1 MARSQRRTPI
11 CGITTARS
19 EKLDKVEAH
28 RRERRLVSETL
39 VANPE
44 AAVIPHERE
53 TSDPWTMAKDGKVR
67 FDPVRLF
74 RLMRK

>member
-1 MARSQRRTPI
+1 V
-11 CGITTARS
+11 
-19 EKLDKVEAH
+19 DKVEAH

-53 TSDPWTMAKDGKVR
+53 ASDPWNMAKDGKVR
-67 FDPVRLF
+67 FDPVRFF